1 MEMTKSFNIKEM
13 AYDVNKHHL
22 SFHIDIGEGLVT
34 ISESVGIYT
43 KEQILDALSSFIDKE
58 IERR

>member
-13 AYDVNKHHL
+13 IYDANKHHL
-22 SFHIDIGEGLVT
+22 SFHIDIGEGLTT
-34 ISESVGIYT
+34 ISESVGVYT

>member
-1 MEMTKSFNIKEM
+1 M
-13 AYDVNKHHL
+13 AKTGEI
-22 SFHIDIGEGLVT
+22 SFHIDIGEGLAT

>member
-1 MEMTKSFNIKEM
+1 MV
-13 AYDVNKHHL
+13 YDVDKHHL

>member
-13 AYDVNKHHL
+13 VYDVNKHYL
-22 SFHIDIGEGLVT
+22 SFHIDIGEGLTT
-34 ISESVGIYT
+34 ISESVGVYT